1 MKSGLFRIVV
11 RLLFIGLGA
20 LSCVSLA
27 AQGFHVRVG
36 PVLNYLIGNEEIIL
50 QQIFGELGQAAVRAL
65 HNLSKYFHWGWS
77 LHLDPAWKH
86 IFVILWLYFK
96 QDVQQLKDIADD
108 TPSQAERLKKAAM
121 ISRISGIVIAVL
133 SGFCA
138 GLVDTSSGAYQANL
152 LFGSIPVIGFFI
164 YAAIMAVV
172 NALYMRQG
180 LAEAR
185 NIPLPDF
192 RKHLLQRLGMGA
204 ARAAAGFAVIAIGLN
219 WPVSEHPAIFYL
231 IVVWVLLALEWLRRG
246 WGQAKVRAKKD
257 NLTMLAAMNKTG
269 NINLGL
275 DMLTTIGV
283 AFATIVFGV

>member
-1 MKSGLFRIVV
+1 MKTGLFRIVV

-36 PVLNYLIGNEEIIL
+36 PVLNYLVGTEEIIL
-50 QQIFGELGQAAVRAL
+50 QQIFGDLGQAAVRTL

-108 TPSQAERLKKAAM
+108 TPSQTERLKKAAM

-138 GLVDTSSGAYQANL
+138 GLVDTKSGLYGSWRWRTRSTCATAWPRRATSRCRPSANICC
-152 LFGSIPVIGFFI
+152 SV
-164 YAAIMAVV
+164 
-172 NALYMRQG
+172 
-180 LAEAR
+180 LAWR
-185 NIPLPDF
+185 
-192 RKHLLQRLGMGA
+192 RR
-204 ARAAAGFAVIAIGLN
+204 ARA
-219 WPVSEHPAIFYL
+219 PA
-231 IVVWVLLALEWLRRG
+231 LRSWRRVYCG
-246 WGQAKVRAKKD
+246 R
-257 NLTMLAAMNKTG
+257 
-269 NINLGL
+269 
-275 DMLTTIGV
+275 
-283 AFATIVFGV
+283 